1 MKMRSVL
8 LAAAFALAAVPVV
21 AAPVKLTMY
30 TFYTT
35 DVPYYKQVI
44 ADYQKDHPDVTISVD
59 TFENTT
65 YDAALRT
72 AFSSGH
78 IPDLIC
84 VEPDARA
91 VGMYPLIAANLLA
104 PLNDLY
110 TKDGWDKSFFD
121 SVLKQLDVDGK
132 YYSAPVSVNNFS
144 LFYNATMLKKY
155 GLSLPNSYADLKHMA
170 EVLKKDGIYPISF
183 GNQFP
188 QRGRDYFYMIA
199 GQLDHAIIKDADS
212 GKIPWTDKR
221 LVSAAQKLK
230 DMADDGTFMPGINAM
245 SIPQNNDAFLTGRAA
260 MVLSG
265 PWDIKPFEVG
275 APKGMEVGLMRFPPV
290 FDNVKEGV
298 SPGGVGKNYAIP
310 VGGQVGPAKE
320 FLSYLMSEKVLEGY
334 VRQLGIIAPYAAPN
348 KIVTDPLQV
357 KFNELQSVN
366 VVPRVLLHAK
376 VLEALGSALQGIIAG
391 DISAEEGMQE
401 VEDAR

>member
-1 MKMRSVL
+1 MRMKSAL
-8 LAAAFALAAVPVV
+8 LATVFAICVSPALAE
-21 AAPVKLTMY
+21 PVKLTMF

-35 DVPYYKQVI
+35 DVPFYEQVI
-44 ADYQKDHPDVTISVD
+44 ADYEKMHPDVTI
-59 TFENTT
+59 TINTYENTT

-72 AFSSGH
+72 AFSSGN

-91 VGMYPLIAANLLA
+91 VGMYPLIDANLLA

-110 TKDGWDKSFFD
+110 EREGWDKKFFD
-121 SVLKQLDVDGK
+121 SVLTQLNIDGT
-132 YYSAPVSVNNFS
+132 YYSVPVSVNNFS

-155 GLSLPNSYADLKHMA
+155 GLDLPNSYADLKHMA
-170 EVLKKDGIYPISF
+170 EVLGKDGIYPISF

-199 GQLDHAIIKDADS
+199 GQLDHQIIRKADS
-212 GKIPWTDKR
+212 GEIPWTDAR

-230 DMADDGTFMPGINAM
+230 DMADDGIFMPGINAM
-245 SIPQNNDAFLTGRAA
+245 SIPQNNEAYLTGRSA

-275 APKGMEVGLMRFPPV
+275 APEGMEVGLMRFPPV
-290 FDNVKEGV
+290 FDGVKEGV
-298 SPGGVGKNYAIP
+298 SPGGVGKNYAVPKAGHVEAAKDFLAYLESEP
-310 VGGQVGPAKE
+310 V
-320 FLSYLMSEKVLEGY
+320 LSEY
-334 VRQLGIIAPYAAPN
+334 VRQLGIIAPYAEPN
-348 KIVTDPLQV
+348 SVVTDPLQI
-357 KFNELQSVN
+357 KFNELQATN
-366 VVPRVLLHAK
+366 VVPRVLLNANE
-376 VLEALGSALQGIIAG
+376 LDALGSALQGVIAG
-391 DISAEEGMQE
+391 DITAEEGMQE